1 MEDGG
6 GGPRASYEW
15 NGRLRWSWLRGR
27 MRRLRATRWMG
38 CTTGRCRGT
47 VGRRERQEGCGG
59 EKWRWRDWQQLALHR
74 ASEYGADSA
83 RRPTPAFGTRLRAH
97 TCSDVI
103 SYLSSLCHPF
113 LACPPVFSPLPVRS
127 APLLPPPLVLEAFLA
142 VAVAPAHSPGTLA
155 SYSDPCD
162 HHNP

>member
-1 MEDGG
+1 MEEGG

-15 NGRLRWSWLRGR
+15 NGRPRWSWLGGR

-38 CTTGRCRGT
+38 CTAGRCRGT
-47 VGRRERQEGCGG
+47 VGRREREEGCGG
-59 EKWRWRDWQQLALHR
+59 EEWRWRDWQQLALHR

-103 SYLSSLCHPF
+103 PYLSSLCHPF

-127 APLLPPPLVLEAFLA
+127 APLLPSSKPSSPSLSLLRTCPGLWRR
-142 VAVAPAHSPGTLA
+142 VAIPATITTLKLR
-155 SYSDPCD
+155 
-162 HHNP
+162 